1 MTTVCVL
8 GSGARELAL
17 VRALKRSSKCGAVRC
32 FGAEPNPGI
41 AELAG
46 AVEVGDETS
55 PDAVLAFCKGGK
67 ADLVIAGGTASR
79 SGVVDVLLGGGIRVV
94 GARKAAAAVADV
106 DFARDL
112 MKQVRAPRAG
122 PPAAHSPTHGL
133 RPRSRAGSRHR
144 HFALEA
150 PPLPYA
156 YAIRPLAPEV
166 RCRRACYFVMC
177 CVFVYV
183 RARSRAPCV
192 SYIQFKIHACIAEGS
207 GCPFVRA
214 GGEGQQF
221 SILSFCDGA
230 TCVHMPPMQS
240 FLAPILKS
248 QLS

>member
-1 MTTVCVL
+1 MATVCVL

-112 MKQVRAPRAG
+112 MKQVRAG
-122 PPAAHSPTHGL
+122 PPAAHNPTHGL

-150 PPLPYA
+150 PPLP
-156 YAIRPLAPEV
+156 
-166 RCRRACYFVMC
+166 
-177 CVFVYV
+177 
-183 RARSRAPCV
+183 
-192 SYIQFKIHACIAEGS
+192 
-207 GCPFVRA
+207 
-214 GGEGQQF
+214 
-221 SILSFCDGA
+221 
-230 TCVHMPPMQS
+230 
-240 FLAPILKS
+240 
-248 QLS
+248 